1 MSSALVSLLIQLVS
15 GAAGSGLLA
24 KMVRQLNLGPIG
36 NLITGALGGVGGG
49 NILGSLLGAGAA
61 AATSGGADIG
71 SILTQLIGGGVGGP
85 VVTAIVALI
94 RNAIAGRK
102 PA

>member
-1 MSSALVSLLIQLVS
+1 MSSTLVTLIIQLLS

-24 KMVRQLNLGPIG
+24 KFVSQLNLGPIG

-49 NILGSLLGAGAA
+49 NVLGSLLGGGAA
-61 AATSGGADIG
+61 ATATGGDLA
-71 SILTQLIGGGVGGP
+71 SILTQIVGGGVGGP
-85 VVTAIVALI
+85 ILTAIVALI
-94 RNAIAGRK
+94 RNAIAGGK